1 MCGVRS
7 WSRFIFLWFHSTG
20 VVVTLEEGD
29 WLVTGKGMGALPDF
43 GQVLFLGL
51 SAGYIGV
58 FILWIFTK
66 LSYFFR
72 YFHYYCTLHWISW
85 TNLYKWV
92 MCFHKFLLM
101 ALHQMY
107 WYQNIKFSSRKE
119 GWESQGLTPLFQMS
133 SISLVLQKATL
144 GCRSWREWNMT
155 CLRSTIY
162 LEVELA

>member
-1 MCGVRS
+1 MNPGVRNQDS
-7 WSRFIFLWFHSTG
+7 SEACGIVS
-20 VVVTLEEGD
+20 
-29 WLVTGKGMGALPDF
+29 GKGGEWGFWNVGNNSVSWP
-43 GQVLFLGL
+43 G
-51 SAGYIGV
+51 AGYIGV